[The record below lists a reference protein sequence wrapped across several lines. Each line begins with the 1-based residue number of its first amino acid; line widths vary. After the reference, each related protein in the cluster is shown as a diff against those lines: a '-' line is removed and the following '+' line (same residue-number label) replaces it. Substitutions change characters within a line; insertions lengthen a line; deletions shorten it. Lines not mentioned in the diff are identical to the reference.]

1 MPIQSVTTAVIP
13 AAGFGTRLLPATKA
27 VPKEMLAVLDK
38 PVLQYVIE
46 EALDSGITHLVIVI
60 NDGKEAIRKHLAD
73 DPALEAFLKKTGK
86 ADRLALVHDV
96 ARGAKITF
104 VNQPEQKG
112 LGDAVRCA
120 RAAVGDQPFAV
131 MLGDTIIA
139 ADDGQPAGLRQ
150 LIDVHEQTPGSV
162 TGSAP
167 GSVPG
172 SVPGSASGSASA
184 SVVGVRRVPREKLSK
199 YGIVDGRVEGDDERT
214 LRLHRLVEKPRP
226 DEAPTDLAIA
236 GRYVFTPAIFDWLEH
251 ATAGVGGEIQLTDA
265 MNELAAREPMYA
277 HRWRA
282 TRYDIGDRLEHLQ
295 CCIALALKDAALGP
309 ALRQYLAE
317 QR

>member
-1 MPIQSVTTAVIP
+1 MPNHKSQTQNHKSVTTAVIP

-27 VPKEMLAVLDK
+27 VPKEMLPVLDK

-46 EALDSGITHLVIVI
+46 EALDSGITHLVII
-60 NDGKEAIRKHLAD
+60 ISDGKDAIRKHLAD

-86 ADRLALVHDV
+86 AERLALVHDV
-96 ARGAKITF
+96 VRGAKITF
-104 VNQPEQKG
+104 VNQPEQRG

-139 ADDGQPAGLRQ
+139 ADDGAPPGLRQ
-150 LIDVHEQTPGSV
+150 LIDVHER
-162 TGSAP
+162 TGAP
-167 GSVPG
+167 G
-172 SVPGSASGSASA
+172 
-184 SVVGVRRVPREKLSK
+184 SVVGVRRVPHEKLSK
-199 YGIVDGRVEGDDERT
+199 YGIVDGRAEGDDERT

-226 DEAPTDLAIA
+226 AEAPTDWAIA
-236 GRYVFTPAIFDWLEH
+236 GRYVFTSTIFQLLEH

-265 MNELAAREPMYA
+265 MNALAAREPMYA

-295 CCIALALKDAALGP
+295 CCIALAMKDAVLGP
-309 ALRQYLAE
+309 ALRKYLAE

>member
-1 MPIQSVTTAVIP
+1 MPIHSVTTAVIP

-27 VPKEMLAVLDK
+27 VPKEMLPVLDK

-46 EALDSGITHLVIVI
+46 EAIDSGITHLVIVI
-60 NDGKEAIRKHLAD
+60 SDGKDAIRKHLTN

-86 ADRLALVHDV
+86 AERLALVHDV

-139 ADDGQPAGLRQ
+139 ADDGEPAGLRQ
-150 LIDVHEQTPGSV
+150 LIDVHERTPGN
-162 TGSAP
+162 
-167 GSVPG
+167 VPG
-172 SVPGSASGSASA
+172 SVVS
-184 SVVGVRRVPREKLSK
+184 VRRVPREKLSK

-214 LRLHRLVEKPRP
+214 LRLHRLVEKPMP

-236 GRYVFTPAIFDWLEH
+236 GRYVFTPTIFDLLEH

-265 MNELAAREPMYA
+265 MNALAAKEPMYA
-277 HRWRA
+277 YRWRA

-295 CCIALALKDAALGP
+295 CCIALAMKDAV
-309 ALRQYLAE
+309 LRLPLQAFLRE
-317 QR
+317 TIGG